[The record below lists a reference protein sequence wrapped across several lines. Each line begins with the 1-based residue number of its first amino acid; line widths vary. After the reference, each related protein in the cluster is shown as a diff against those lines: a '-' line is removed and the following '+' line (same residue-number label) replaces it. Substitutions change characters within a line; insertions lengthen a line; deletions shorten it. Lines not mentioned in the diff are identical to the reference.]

1 MMNWENYGYGG
12 VMGFGPIF
20 MIILV
25 ALIIIG
31 AIYFLKRSAA
41 FPRFKGSGETS
52 LDILKKRLAKDV
64 EFDEIK
70 RNIE

>member
-1 MMNWENYGYGG
+1 
-12 VMGFGPIF
+12 